1 MSQAKCRSHTNVNRQ
16 RCWQMSQY
24 LQATANTLP

>member
-1 MSQAKCRSHTNVNRQ
+1 MSH
-16 RCWQMSQY
+16 Y